1 MSSPDEAKRNP
12 GRSIKLQCR
21 SRISLRSIRATREIK
36 EAERRQARISNP
48 HLQVRLALK
57 RSALAYRRSTAALAA
72 ANQRRRSASDALPG
86 TRRTHD
92 PEKWI
97 PVFRKDHA
105 QESNGGYPSPP
116 VPVQRH
122 SRRPVI
128 VPAGRFP
135 EAARERSVSLRPREP
150 HLAPPPR
157 APPWRRPFERDSRQI
172 VTQSETNVKGI
183 TRRETAP
190 PICGNWP
197 HSIATIVR

>member
-1 MSSPDEAKRNP
+1 MTSNKFPVPAARLSRAGLFDPIPPMTEP
-12 GRSIKLQCR
+12 GSALVLSGQGNKG
-21 SRISLRSIRATREIK
+21 SGTPAGAYFK
-36 EAERRQARISNP
+36 PP
-48 HLQVRLALK
+48 HFRVRLALK

-105 QESNGGYPSPP
+105 QQSNGRYPSPP
-116 VPVQRH
+116 VPVQRQ

-128 VPAGRFP
+128 VPAGRCP

-150 HLAPPPR
+150 HSLR
-157 APPWRRPFERDSRQI
+157 
-172 VTQSETNVKGI
+172 
-183 TRRETAP
+183 RREHPRGGVLLSVIRRLVVTEKRTTV
-190 PICGNWP
+190 N
-197 HSIATIVR
+197 